1 MIRFRLTL
9 VRLIFIPIISFFLII
24 FLGNGIRELIVP
36 EWEILIDVPILITV
50 LAWLELVAI
59 VILSIIS
66 IYCLIVLYYVLTKF
80 VSTKELDD
88 ALHDLKKR
96 D

>member
-59 VILSIIS
+59 VVLSIIS

>member
-36 EWEILIDVPILITV
+36 EWEILIDVPVLITV

-80 VSTKELDD
+80 VSTK
-88 ALHDLKKR
+88 
-96 D
+96 